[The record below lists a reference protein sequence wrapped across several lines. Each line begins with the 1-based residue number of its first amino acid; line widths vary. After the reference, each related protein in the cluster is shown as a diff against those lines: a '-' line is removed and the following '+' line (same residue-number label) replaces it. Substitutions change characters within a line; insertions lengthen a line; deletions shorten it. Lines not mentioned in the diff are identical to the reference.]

1 MNRTPR
7 LRPDVAIVE
16 QTYRGQL
23 SYVVKDLESQKYYR
37 FRAVEVIVMRALD
50 GARTCGEVAAA
61 LRDEGIGVSEAVVE
75 GFAQKL
81 NRMGLIERSLAERST
96 LQLERLRAER
106 NRRKRPQL
114 FRGELMRMRWSLGD
128 PNAAFDRWL
137 PRIRFLFS
145 REFVIFSIALFALN
159 LGMMALNWPKFH
171 AALSQLTNFSTFTP
185 AHAVL
190 FWLALLGIVFI
201 HELGHGLTCKYF
213 GGEVHE
219 MGFML
224 VYFQPAFYANVNDAW
239 TFPELRARLWV
250 TAAGVWIAGVVA
262 TLAGVVWWIAD
273 PGTLLSQVALLAFLF
288 GGMFSVLTNANPL
301 VPLDGYF
308 ALSDYLEVPNLR
320 HRAFAHIEW
329 LVRRHLLRLDMP
341 MPASSERERRIFLIY
356 GICSAA
362 YVTVIL
368 SIVAMMV
375 VRRAGA
381 AFGLAG
387 TVLAVGAI
395 LLLLRGQ
402 IRSWIGAAAL
412 SLREHRATLKSRPV
426 RLRVGVALLVLLLLV
441 TLVPWSITVTGP
453 FVAAPARATAIV
465 APDSGFVSGVLVRE
479 GASVA
484 AGTPLVRLRDFG
496 LEREALGQ
504 RRAAD
509 SLTLLEGRAR
519 ASGDAGETERLAR
532 VRAVAE
538 ARLASSNERIAALSL
553 RASQSGVVLTARPEQ
568 LTGQWIN
575 AGQTVLT
582 LGEPDSVE
590 VRIRLRGSG
599 ATLVRP
605 GQRVDMLSL
614 ADVAHPV
621 RGTVTSV
628 SREAVSRQEIEARVR
643 LAAQPAW
650 RPGAGGSASVI
661 VRRSNIAGAL
671 WWAVRKR
678 VRSDI
683 LL

>member
-7 LRPDVAIVE
+7 LRSDVVIVE
-16 QTYRGQL
+16 QTYRGQQ

-37 FRAVEVIVMRALD
+37 FRPVEVIVMRALD
-50 GARTCGEVAAA
+50 GVHTCGEVAAG
-61 LRDEGIGVSEAVVE
+61 LRAEGLGVSEAVVE

-106 NRRKRPQL
+106 NRRAQPKL
-114 FRGELMRMRWSLGD
+114 FRGEVTRMRWSMGD

-137 PRIRFLFS
+137 PRLRFLFS
-145 REFVIFSIALFALN
+145 REFLILSVALFAVN
-159 LGMMALNWPKFH
+159 LGMMAITWPKFH
-171 AALSQLTNFSTFTP
+171 AALSQLTNFSAFTP

-190 FWLALLGIVFI
+190 FWLTVLGVVFV
-201 HELGHGLTCKYF
+201 HELGHGFTCKYF

-239 TFPELRARLWV
+239 TFPELKARLWV

-262 TLAGVVWWIAD
+262 TLAGLVWWIAD
-273 PGTLLSQVALLAFLF
+273 PGTLLSQVALLAFIF
-288 GGMFSVLTNANPL
+288 GGAFSVLTNANPL
-301 VPLDGYF
+301 IPLDGYF

-320 HRAFAHIEW
+320 HRAFAHLEW
-329 LVRRHLLRLDMP
+329 LIRRHLLRLDLP

-356 GICSAA
+356 GLCSAA
-362 YVTVIL
+362 YLTVIL
-368 SIVAMMV
+368 SVVAMMV

-381 AFGLAG
+381 AFGLVG
-387 TVLAVGAI
+387 TLISVGLI
-395 LLLLRGQ
+395 LLMLRGK
-402 IRSWIGAAAL
+402 IRSWAAAVRL
-412 SLREHRATLKSRPV
+412 SIREHRATLESRPV
-426 RLRVGVALLVLLLLV
+426 RLWIGGGALALLLLLTV
-441 TLVPWSITVTGP
+441 VPWSITVTGP
-453 FVAAPARATAIV
+453 FLAAPARAAPLV
-465 APDSGFVSGVLVRE
+465 APDSGYVARVLVRE
-479 GASVA
+479 GATVA
-484 AGTPLVRLRDFG
+484 AGTPLIRLRDFD
-496 LEREALGQ
+496 LERAALAE
-504 RRAAD
+504 RRAVD
-509 SLTLLEGRAR
+509 SLTLLESRAR
-519 ASGDAGETERLAR
+519 AGGDAGETERIAR

-538 ARLASSNERIAALSL
+538 ARLASSSQRIAALAL
-553 RASQSGVVLTARPEQ
+553 RASQSGVVLTARPEL

-575 AGQTVLT
+575 AGQTVLM
-582 LGEPDSVE
+582 LGQPDSVE

-605 GQRVDMLSL
+605 GQRVEMLSL

-621 RGTVTSV
+621 RGTVASV
-628 SREAVSRQEIEARVR
+628 SRAAVSRDEIEARVR
-643 LAAQPAW
+643 LPAQPAW
-650 RPGAGGSASVI
+650 RPGAGGAASVVI
-661 VRRSNIAGAL
+661 RRSNIAGAL
-671 WWAVRKR
+671 WWAMRKR